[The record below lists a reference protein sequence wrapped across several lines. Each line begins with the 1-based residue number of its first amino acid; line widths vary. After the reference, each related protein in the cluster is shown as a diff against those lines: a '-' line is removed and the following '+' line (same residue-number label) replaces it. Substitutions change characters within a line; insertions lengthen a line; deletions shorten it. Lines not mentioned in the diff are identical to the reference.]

1 MSKTKDKREARKK
14 EQNEFLLARRMQ
26 QLSFIKQAL
35 EIGEKIFNDNKDK
48 LSEDEI
54 AQIEKMRQEQAD
66 TVAKVE
72 AEIQALLDTLDEVN
86 KNPQA

>member
-1 MSKTKDKREARKK
+1 MSKTKNKRDARKK